1 MSLITKIKSLNL
13 LIKSA
18 LTLTILGGLFLLS
31 NSFTTQQ
38 QVQAKIAP
46 ENNLTPEETNTIN
59 IFKRN
64 NSSVVYIST
73 VKQVINRITYDVR
86 EIPSGTGT
94 GFVWDDQG
102 HIVTNYHVV
111 KGHKTAKVKLADQK
125 SYTADVIGGS
135 ERHDLVV
142 LKIRDKITMP
152 APVHVGRSKHLQ
164 VGQKVFAIGN
174 PFGLDH
180 TLTTGIISALGR
192 SLDNSVIKMD
202 DLIQTDA
209 AINPGNSG
217 GPLLDSQGRL
227 IGVNVAIYSPS
238 GASAGIGFAIPVK
251 VVNRV
256 VPDLIKHGHYVR
268 PILGIHAIDSVS
280 KTIVDRLDI
289 KGLLVLKVF
298 PDSPAEKAGFR
309 ASKIADGDLVLGDI
323 IQSING
329 KEVND
334 LDDLLDILETHQQHD
349 KLSIDILR
357 NASKKI
363 TLPVQLFLQ
372 E

>member
-1 MSLITKIKSLNL
+1 MSFIAKIKSFNL
-13 LIKSA
+13 FIKSG
-18 LTLTILGGLFLLS
+18 LTLTIIGGLILFS
-31 NSFTTQQ
+31 NSFTDQQ
-38 QVQAKIAP
+38 QLQAKIAP
-46 ENNLTPEETNTIN
+46 QNYLTPEETNTIN

-73 VKQVINRITYDVR
+73 VKHVINRITYDIR

-94 GFVWDDQG
+94 GFIWDDRG
-102 HIVTNYHVV
+102 HIVTNFHVV

-125 SYTADVIGGS
+125 SYTADVIGS
-135 ERHDLVV
+135 SQRHDLAV
-142 LKIRDKITMP
+142 LKIRDKIKIP
-152 APVHVGRSKHLQ
+152 APVLVGRSKHLQ
-164 VGQKVFAIGN
+164 VGQKVYAIGN

-192 SLDNSVIKMD
+192 SLDNSKIKMD

-238 GASAGIGFAIPVK
+238 GASAGIGFAIPVN

-256 VPDLIKHGHYVR
+256 VPDLINHGHYVR

-280 KTIVDRLDI
+280 KTIVDRLGV
-289 KGLLVLKVF
+289 KGLLVLKVS
-298 PDSPAEKAGFR
+298 PDSPAEIAGFR
-309 ASKIADGDLVLGDI
+309 ASKIIDGDLVLGDI
-323 IQSING
+323 IQTIDG
-329 KEVND
+329 KKVED
-334 LDDLLDILETHQQHD
+334 LDDLLDILETHQQND
-349 KLSIDILR
+349 KISIDVLR
-357 NASKKI
+357 NASKKV
-363 TLPVQLFLQ
+363 TLAVKLFLQ